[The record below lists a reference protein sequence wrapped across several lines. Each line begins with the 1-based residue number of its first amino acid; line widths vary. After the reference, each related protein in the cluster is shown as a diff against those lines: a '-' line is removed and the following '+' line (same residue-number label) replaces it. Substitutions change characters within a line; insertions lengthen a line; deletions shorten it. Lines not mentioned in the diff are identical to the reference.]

1 MSFAP
6 SSAVG
11 TPQTTRLVEEI
22 QQQYEEN
29 VRLEQ
34 KFMTISRGQDMLR
47 LCEIPPELVKLD
59 DLIYQPLNML
69 DYEKILDTE
78 GFAWMT
84 STWQQMLAEAFPAMA
99 SWPWKKQMRVL
110 INFCHWKRNIRQSAK
125 VDSVEIFAG
134 QGNLSREMLRAGW
147 EGVAVDIRY
156 SADHNV
162 LTVRGLRLA
171 INAVCETR
179 KQGLVWFETPCSS
192 LSSSANTV
200 LEGAGRMTFMGDPDR
215 SLACRE
221 GNHLMYV
228 TLLLSMLGSLNDNR
242 VVIEQPCSSCLFNIP
257 IFECVMWR
265 LSAVKAKTYGG
276 SFGQSIVKP
285 LQLWSN
291 CTHIWGMQQRYPG
304 HARGSGGCVDR
315 DGDRYTGRHEDLQMS
330 EEYTTAFGRAVAFH
344 MMTPDIPPEAYS
356 RT

>member
-84 STWQQMLAEAFPAMA
+84 SIWQQMLAEAFPAMA

-110 INFCHWKRNIRQSAK
+110 INFCHWKRNIRQGAK
-125 VDSVEIFAG
+125 FDFVEIFAG

-179 KQGLVWFETPCSS
+179 KQGLVWFATPCSPFVQRKYS
-192 LSSSANTV
+192 T
-200 LEGAGRMTFMGDPDR
+200 GRSRENDFMWDPDR

-242 VVIEQPCSSCLFNIP
+242 VVIEQPCSSCLVQHSNRRMCHAAHQCCEGKNLWWILRP
-257 IFECVMWR
+257 IHREVASTME
-265 LSAVKAKTYGG
+265 
-276 SFGQSIVKP
+276 
-285 LQLWSN
+285 QL
-291 CTHIWGMQQRYPG
+291 YPHLG
-304 HARGSGGCVDR
+304 HATKISGACQR
-315 DGDRYTGRHEDLQMS
+315 KWWLC
-330 EEYTTAFGRAVAFH
+330 
-344 MMTPDIPPEAYS
+344 
-356 RT
+356 

>member
-1 MSFAP
+1 
-6 SSAVG
+6 
-11 TPQTTRLVEEI
+11 
-22 QQQYEEN
+22 
-29 VRLEQ
+29 
-34 KFMTISRGQDMLR
+34 MLR

-156 SADHNV
+156 SAD
-162 LTVRGLRLA
+162 
-171 INAVCETR
+171 
-179 KQGLVWFETPCSS
+179 
-192 LSSSANTV
+192 
-200 LEGAGRMTFMGDPDR
+200 
-215 SLACRE
+215 
-221 GNHLMYV
+221 HLMYV